1 MYYVGVDI
9 PRGIYNM
16 ADVRLLLKAK
26 REETRI
32 KHPLA
37 AYSASGQLR
46 CTLCATTVKHASA
59 WQGHLGTKLHRANIM
74 RLKEEEEKGRMEVD
88 KRKAE
93 DDDSDSESAGR
104 KRRRFHDADDGGS
117 DDDRILDTPVTT
129 THSDR
134 SGIELSSVVS
144 PVHHDTSAKPSTSL
158 ADLDEEWAMF
168 QKHVVNAL
176 DHQGIY
182 NRASMVAEPEL
193 ALDISEGL
201 PGGQPTSSVPVANDE
216 EMRRIREHDERE
228 LIMDR
233 LMDEEKA
240 QEDADVKVTLL
251 KRRVDAFKH
260 QRRLAR
266 ANRNGPVPS
275 TTNAH
280 IRG

>member
-1 MYYVGVDI
+1 
-9 PRGIYNM
+9 M

-26 REETRI
+26 REETRV

-74 RLKEEEEKGRMEVD
+74 RLKEEEEEKGRMLVD
-88 KRKAE
+88 KRKVE
-93 DDDSDSESAGR
+93 DDDTDSESAGR
-104 KRRRFHDADDGGS
+104 KRRRFHDVDEGS
-117 DDDRILDTPVTT
+117 DDGDRILDTPVTT
-129 THSDR
+129 TQPDR
-134 SGIELSSVVS
+134 GGIELSSVVS
-144 PVHHDTSAKPSTSL
+144 PVHHDTSSATL

-176 DHQGIY
+176 DHQDIY

-201 PGGQPTSSVPVANDE
+201 PGGQPISSVPAANDE
-216 EMRRIREHDERE
+216 EMRRIREQDERE